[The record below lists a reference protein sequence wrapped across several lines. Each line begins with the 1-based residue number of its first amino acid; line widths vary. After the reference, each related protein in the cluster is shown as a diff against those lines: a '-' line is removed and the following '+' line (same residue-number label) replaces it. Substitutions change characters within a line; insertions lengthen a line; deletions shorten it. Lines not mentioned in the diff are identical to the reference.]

1 MAVQRKF
8 GDMVR
13 SIQDSPEFRQ
23 IASRVGDEKVLGM
36 LNSTAEISEAC
47 KRLPQVVNHNDLHA
61 RNMFIDIDD
70 SGNRT
75 SYAIDWASVGI
86 GLIGLDGGTLAGGEI
101 GWKEHQAIQLA
112 EIEGQMFESYMEGLK
127 ESEFD
132 NYYPLDS
139 SEGVR
144 SQPV

>member
-1 MAVQRKF
+1 
-8 GDMVR
+8 
-13 SIQDSPEFRQ
+13 
-23 IASRVGDEKVLGM
+23 M
-36 LNSTAEISEAC
+36 LNSTSEISEAC

-112 EIEGQMFESYMEGLK
+112 EIEGQMFESYMEELK

-132 NYYPLDS
+132 NYYPLDRS
-139 SEGVR
+139 GGVR
-144 SQPV
+144 SQQV